1 MLQNE
6 STVHTDEI
14 NELPWSVSP
23 TNGAI
28 IVDATGTA
36 IASFEVRHHLKGVLG
51 NCDRNADLAV
61 RAVNAY
67 KKRGGADI
75 RQLQDRITKW
85 ADTNFPARTTADIL
99 LKLYEEVG
107 EYARNPKAA
116 LEMGDI
122 LILLLDV
129 AHQNGIDVHKAIE
142 DKMDINEKRDWT
154 VDPNTRIMRHVELT
168 KA

>member
-1 MLQNE
+1 MLQVE
-6 STVHTDEI
+6 STVHTNDI
-14 NELPWSVSP
+14 NETPWAVSP
-23 TNGAI
+23 VNGSI
-28 IVDATGTA
+28 IIDAKGAA
-36 IASFEVRHHLKGVLG
+36 IASFEVRHHLAGVLG
-51 NCDRNADLAV
+51 NCDKNADLAV

-75 RQLQDRITKW
+75 RQLQERITNW
-85 ADTNFPARTTADIL
+85 ADLNFPARTTADIL

-122 LILLLDV
+122 MILLLDV
-129 AHQNGIDVHKAIE
+129 AHQNGIDVHRAIE
-142 DKMDINEKRDWT
+142 DKMDINEKRDWK
-154 VDPNTRIMRHVELT
+154 VDANTRIMRHVEPT

>member
-1 MLQNE
+1 MLQVE

-14 NELPWSVSP
+14 NDTPWAVHP
-23 TNGAI
+23 ERAAEV
-28 IVDATGTA
+28 VDAHGATVAT
-36 IASFEVRHHLKGVLG
+36 FEVRHHLRGVMG
-51 NCDRNADLAV
+51 NCDKNADLAV

-67 KKRGGADI
+67 KKRGGADM

-85 ADTNFPARTTADIL
+85 ADANFPARTTADIL

-122 LILLLDV
+122 MILLLDV
-129 AHQNGIDVHKAIE
+129 AHKNGIDVHKAVE
-142 DKMDINEKRDWT
+142 DKMDINETRTWA
-154 VDPNTRIMRHVELT
+154 VDSHTRIMRHVEP
-168 KA
+168 K

>member
-1 MLQNE
+1 MALIE
-6 STVHTDEI
+6 STVHTDYP
-14 NELPWSVSP
+14 NELPWSVNPAS
-23 TNGAI
+23 GAE
-28 IVDATGTA
+28 VLDAKGA
-36 IASFEVRHHLKGVLG
+36 LIASFEVRHHLRGVLE

-107 EYARNPKAA
+107 EYARDPKSA
-116 LEMGDI
+116 LELGDVM
-122 LILLLDV
+122 ILLLDV
-129 AHQNGIDVHKAIE
+129 AHVNGIDVHAAIE
-142 DKMDINEKRDWT
+142 AKMEINEGRSWQ
-154 VDPNTRIMRHVELT
+154 VDENTRIMRHVP
-168 KA
+168 A

>member
-1 MLQNE
+1 MLQVE
-6 STVHTDEI
+6 STIHTDEI
-14 NELPWSVSP
+14 NEVPW
-23 TNGAI
+23 AI
-28 IVDATGTA
+28 HPDRAAEIVDAQGATVAT
-36 IASFEVRHHLKGVLG
+36 FEVRHHLKGVLG

-85 ADTNFPARTTADIL
+85 ADTNFPNRTTADIL

-122 LILLLDV
+122 MILLLDV
-129 AHQNGIDVHKAIE
+129 AHQNGIDVHRAVE
-142 DKMDINEKRDWT
+142 DKMDINEKREWR
-154 VDPNTRIMRHVELT
+154 VDANTRIMRHVQQ
-168 KA
+168 K